1 MGAISLP
8 KTVEQGLIGWFCHTI
23 PLCAPKPR
31 PPIAPTHG
39 TPPAFQNRRPRIIQS
54 LGGVF
59 CLAMGL
65 ASHSLGLTMALLV
78 LFSICCQQ
86 SCGL

>member
-1 MGAISLP
+1 
-8 KTVEQGLIGWFCHTI
+8 
-23 PLCAPKPR
+23 
-31 PPIAPTHG
+31 
-39 TPPAFQNRRPRIIQS
+39 
-54 LGGVF
+54 VF